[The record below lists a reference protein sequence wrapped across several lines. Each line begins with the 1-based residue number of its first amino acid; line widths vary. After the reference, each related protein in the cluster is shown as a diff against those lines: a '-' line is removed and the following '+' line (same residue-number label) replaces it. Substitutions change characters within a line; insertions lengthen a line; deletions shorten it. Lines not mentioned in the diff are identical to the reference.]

1 MKNKHPSYIE
11 SDATLLSQQEN
22 IDSLK
27 SIKIRRHFNLR
38 FPRDLEQIYQ
48 AYRSQ
53 DFFTFEY
60 KILLVGVLIY
70 VAYAWSDITVG
81 SEFTYFIAGLRVF
94 VALIMLSIIV
104 FLISSKTASGEFID
118 KSIGIML
125 FLAFQQ
131 VILSS
136 MFINA
141 PMNYLYIVGVIPIQ
155 VFGIIAQ
162 RLNYRIML
170 KVSLLSS
177 FSYIG
182 VVLFDQRD
190 VSGFGF
196 EEYLDLFVP
205 VFVTFW
211 LILVGVGGYVNFV
224 MESSYRKD
232 FLNNRIL
239 SLEAERLNYM
249 MELLKQLST
258 TDVLTGLDNRRE
270 FDLDLQYKWQ
280 HHLEQ
285 KSDISLLMIDVD
297 FFKQYNDSYGHQKGD
312 KCLRLIAN
320 SLKQCLNKD
329 THSCAR
335 YGGEEFTVILPNTNM
350 DKAKQIAETMRQAIL
365 EKEIEHNASPF
376 GVCSVSIGVSTCS
389 SNSACETPDSLLK
402 KADES
407 LYKAKEQGRN
417 LIVGEC

>member
-11 SDATLLSQQEN
+11 SDPTLLAQQKD

-27 SIKIRRHFNLR
+27 SIKIRRGFNLR
-38 FPRDLEQIYQ
+38 FPRDLELTYQ

-53 DFFTFEY
+53 DFFAFEY

-70 VAYAWSDITVG
+70 VAYTWSDITVG
-81 SEFTYFIAGLRVF
+81 SEFTYLIAGLRVF
-94 VALIMLSIIV
+94 VALIMLGVIV
-104 FLISSKTASGEFID
+104 FLISSKTSDGEFID

-136 MFINA
+136 AFIDA
-141 PMNYLYIVGVIPIQ
+141 PMNYLYVVGVIPIQ

-182 VVLFDQRD
+182 VILFDQRD

-239 SLEAERLNYM
+239 SLEAEHLNYM
-249 MELLKQLST
+249 MELLKKLST

-270 FDLDLQYKWQ
+270 FDLNLQDKWQ
-280 HHLEQ
+280 HSREQ
-285 KSDISLLMIDVD
+285 KADISLLMIDVD
-297 FFKQYNDSYGHQKGD
+297 FFKQYNDSYGHQMGD
-312 KCLRLIAN
+312 KCLQVIAQVL
-320 SLKQCLNKD
+320 SESIKCD
-329 THSCAR
+329 GCSCAR
-335 YGGEEFTVILPNTNM
+335 YGGEEFIVILPNTSL
-350 DKAKQIAETMRQAIL
+350 DEAEQVAEVIRKNVFECQ
-365 EKEIEHNASPF
+365 IEHNCSVF
-376 GVCSVSIGVSTCS
+376 GVCSVSIGVSICS
-389 SNSACETPDSLLK
+389 ANSPYESSDLLLK
-402 KADES
+402 KADIN
-407 LYKAKEQGRN
+407 LYRAKEEGRN
-417 LIVGEC
+417 LVVSES